1 VYYYRQYVLFT
12 NKNFE
17 KMKTEIVKFSTT
29 TLKDTS
35 TLLHNG
41 FSFARKTLS
50 ILLVITALIFAS
62 CEKDE
67 LDPGKKS
74 DSIIPERFSI
84 NIPSSISS
92 DVITKSAQ
100 IDTLKGDDIY
110 RHLRSFIHI
119 GTFGAKLTEEV
130 MTWIAL
136 HNLSQPMELT
146 FISDEDNRAKHLKIA
161 ENALFEGTTWQYK
174 LTIKDV
180 AESSATDSGN
190 IAIQVFWN
198 LKPLKGIAI
207 INPYQ
212 INRRTER
219 EYRNTHFRVDYSEAG
234 EMGYEKHMIVS
245 FSGFPLRNPLVDP
258 YSVGK
263 MKMFVGKTGDM
274 ISIYGNSEHPN
285 ARFFNNNTG
294 FNWAFV
300 AAASESKNISV
311 AEVGLPPMNL
321 DATDRTT
328 LLEMYSIENV
338 FKNQILS
345 VWPGINQDVLNAYL
359 YYTKAPGYFAQQGFV
374 QAGTAPSDLYTPL
387 SEKIKTLTPY
397 NPASILNMSI
407 TFDE

>member
-1 VYYYRQYVLFT
+1 
-12 NKNFE
+12 
-17 KMKTEIVKFSTT
+17 MKTKIVKS
-29 TLKDTS
+29 DSS
-35 TLLHNG
+35 TLNVTTNLLNNG
-41 FSFARKTLS
+41 FSFARKTWS
-50 ILLVITALIFAS
+50 ILILMTALIFVS
-62 CEKDE
+62 CEKDD
-67 LDPGKKS
+67 LDPEKNP

-84 NIPSSISS
+84 DIPSSISS
-92 DVITKSAQ
+92 DVTTKSSNV
-100 IDTLKGDDIY
+100 DTLKGDDIY
-110 RHLRSFIHI
+110 RHLRSFIHV

-130 MTWIAL
+130 MTWIAVY
-136 HNLSQPMELT
+136 NLSQPLELT
-146 FISDEDNRAKHLKIA
+146 IIGDDDNRAKHIKIV
-161 ENALFEGTTWQYK
+161 ENVPFEGSTWQYK

-180 AESSATDSGN
+180 EESSVADAGN

-198 LKPLKGIAI
+198 LNPIKGIAI
-207 INPYQ
+207 INPYH
-212 INRRTER
+212 IDRRTDR
-219 EYRNTHFRVDYSEAG
+219 EYKNTNFRVDYSEAG

-245 FSGFPLRNPLVDP
+245 FSGFPLPSPLIEP
-258 YSVGK
+258 FAQRK

-328 LLEMYSIENV
+328 LLEMYSINNV

-345 VWPGINQDVLNAYL
+345 VWPGINQDILNAYL
-359 YYTKAPGYFAQQGFV
+359 YYTQAPGYFAQQGFE
-374 QAGTAPSDLYTPL
+374 QAGTAPSDLYKPL
-387 SEKIKTLTPY
+387 NEKIKTLAPY

-407 TFDE
+407 NFDE